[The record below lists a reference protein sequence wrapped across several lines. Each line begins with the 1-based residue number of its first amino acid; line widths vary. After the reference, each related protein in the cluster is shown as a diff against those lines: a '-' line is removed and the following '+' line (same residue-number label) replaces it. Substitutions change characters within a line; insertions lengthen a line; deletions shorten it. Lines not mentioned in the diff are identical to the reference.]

1 MSTDNRMNGTDGD
14 KSSMMGSTALQQ
26 EEGSTAG
33 IKKGYVFSN
42 VLVISLGFMQF
53 GYGISS
59 WSNC

>member
-1 MSTDNRMNGTDGD
+1 MNGTDGD

-53 GYGISS
+53 GYGSVS